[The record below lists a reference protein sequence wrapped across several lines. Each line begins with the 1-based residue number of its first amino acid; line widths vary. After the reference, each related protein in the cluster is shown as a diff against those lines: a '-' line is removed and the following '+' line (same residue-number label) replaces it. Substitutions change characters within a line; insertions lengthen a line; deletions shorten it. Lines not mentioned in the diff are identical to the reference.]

1 MFRELSCGAR
11 SVCFL
16 LPQYRGRYVSQMRN
30 THGISKALQYLKT
43 HRTWL
48 ASQDSGKDF
57 SLPGRSPR
65 WLPVFAACPSDQ
77 VFNSP
82 CACLLCHSPG
92 QAPSLPPKTKK
103 RPEGRGTRG
112 STHALVL
119 PAFSRGGTAIK
130 GGLGMAG
137 RLREWSQKGT
147 PRNELKGSG
156 ARAARKEVNVHAGS
170 VPNGRDGEVTRPGWR
185 RERARRRCGHRPD
198 RRSGRSCTCR
208 CRPSRRWRTG
218 WGRFRCC
225 C

>member
-1 MFRELSCGAR
+1 MLRELSCGAR

-43 HRTWL
+43 HRERL
-48 ASQDSGKDF
+48 ASQHSGKNF

-103 RPEGRGTRG
+103 RPEGRGARG

-119 PAFSRGGTAIK
+119 PAFSRGGTTIK
-130 GGLGMAG
+130 GGLGDG
-137 RLREWSQKGT
+137 
-147 PRNELKGSG
+147 
-156 ARAARKEVNVHAGS
+156 RAAPGMEPEGNTEGRAQGLGS
-170 VPNGRDGEVTRPGWR
+170 PRGAKGGKRPRGLCAQR
-185 RERARRRCGHRPD
+185 
-198 RRSGRSCTCR
+198 
-208 CRPSRRWRTG
+208 
-218 WGRFRCC
+218 
-225 C
+225 